1 MGVRLETYWI
11 RLEQKQ
17 NIRET
22 QKIPIFRLVTV
33 VFVLDFLVILIV
45 QLSSD
50 PPINIMGQTST
61 TATTSTSSFPNNNI
75 VSTRGHY
82 DYDATGEL
90 IPEHN
95 MTGYSYY
102 NDVTDNSINKI
113 QTEIMCPPQKEIA
126 IYIHGAW
133 TDETSVEEQLNR
145 TAMSLAI
152 NNYTIP
158 LIGFSWDSNTPFNE
172 ELQKS

>member
-1 MGVRLETYWI
+1 
-11 RLEQKQ
+11 
-17 NIRET
+17 
-22 QKIPIFRLVTV
+22 
-33 VFVLDFLVILIV
+33 
-45 QLSSD
+45 
-50 PPINIMGQTST
+50 
-61 TATTSTSSFPNNNI
+61 
-75 VSTRGHY
+75 
-82 DYDATGEL
+82 
-90 IPEHN
+90 

-172 ELQKS
+172 DGWRTAKIIGERNGPKLAQFILDFKNRCKDTDTRLIAHSLGAAVVNSTLVSLNNNQEWNNNRV